1 VAAAIEAVRTPGGAT
16 RWCVLGYE
24 GNTGRLKVCETG
36 EGNLEEMVEELNP
49 GKVLYAYW
57 RAVDTAAPKY
67 LFVSWVGEGAPAA
80 IKAKANGHLPLI
92 VREVVKHIHVTVNA
106 RSEDD
111 LDEVDVMRRITV
123 ASGANYDAGS
133 VKG

>member
-1 VAAAIEAVRTPGGAT
+1 M
-16 RWCVLGYE
+16 LGYE

-106 RSEDD
+106 RNEDD

>member
-1 VAAAIEAVRTPGGAT
+1 
-16 RWCVLGYE
+16 
-24 GNTGRLKVCETG
+24 
-36 EGNLEEMVEELNP
+36 M
-49 GKVLYAYW
+49 
-57 RAVDTAAPKY
+57 
-67 LFVSWVGEGAPAA
+67 
-80 IKAKANGHLPLI
+80 PLI

-106 RSEDD
+106 RNEDD